1 MEFHFM
7 HASWNLVRQ
16 LARENYTENNMFT
29 ITNQWM
35 DNMFTITNQDV
46 WYQRMIPAWLRR
58 RKNVP
63 SGWSR
68 CQWYLRSSQ
77 HSQA

>member
-35 DNMFTITNQDV
+35 DLSALARCV
-46 WYQRMIPAWLRR
+46 VPAYDPSMATTQKERPFGVVSVSV
-58 RKNVP
+58 VP
-63 SGWSR
+63 
-68 CQWYLRSSQ
+68 
-77 HSQA
+77 